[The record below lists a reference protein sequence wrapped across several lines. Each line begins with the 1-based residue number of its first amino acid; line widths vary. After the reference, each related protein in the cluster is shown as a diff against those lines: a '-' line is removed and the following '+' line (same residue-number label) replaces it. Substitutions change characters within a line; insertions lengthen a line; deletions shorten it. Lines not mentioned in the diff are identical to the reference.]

1 MKRLLFALIVMIM
14 FVGLV
19 FAGHGEKKKCN
30 EEEVMAIKKVIKECY
45 VKGIHMNRDV
55 EALKKGFHPDFT
67 ILVMKEG
74 GEMKKVPIS
83 KWIEKIKKWKEKEPE
98 LKTKYKHKLGMVD
111 VAGNAAVVR
120 LDVFKEGTYAFTDY
134 FSLYKFSDGWKIVNN
149 VFYHG
154 KKHKK
159 HKEKKKKG

>member
-1 MKRLLFALIVMIM
+1 MKRLLFALIVMIV
-14 FVGLV
+14 FVGLA
-19 FAGHGEKKKCN
+19 FAGHGEKKKCS

-74 GEMKKVPIS
+74 EMVKVPIS
-83 KWIEKIKKWKEKEPE
+83 KWIEKIEKWKEKEPE
-98 LKTKYKHKLGMVD
+98 LKTKYEHKLGMLD
-111 VAGNAAVVR
+111 VAGNAAVAR
-120 LDVFKEGTYAFTDY
+120 LDVFKEGNYAYTDY
-134 FSLYKFSDGWKIVNN
+134 FSLYKFDDGWKIVNN
-149 VFYHG
+149 VFYAN

-159 HKEKKKKG
+159 EKEKKKKG